1 MHGFLAGRRFRRFW
15 MTSLVL
21 ACVALSGAVGFAVLE
36 DYFDADVLLPGA
48 DVYGVDCGGYRMPVA
63 AAMVAEEVA
72 APLLKPLVVQ
82 YAGQRWTLATA
93 RMATVDSAGMVRAAW
108 AMGYRKH
115 NYVKRAYHR
124 VVQNQVPVS
133 VDLKFRYRDNRVQE
147 FVKRLKRYVDRP
159 GIDSRQLL
167 VGSRIMITPAQSRRD
182 LNLGVTRKLIRDA
195 LPKGVRRLS
204 PVVRETP
211 PKKTRGSYGKALV
224 VIKSERRLY
233 LYDKDKLEKTFP
245 VAIGTP
251 GHPTPSG
258 DWHIVNKRY
267 MPWWINPGSG
277 WAAGMPDRIA
287 PGYGN
292 PLGTRALDLD
302 ASGIRIHGTA
312 SVGSVG
318 TAASHGCMRMY
329 MPDIEDLFDRVPVG
343 TPVFIRNEA

>member
-1 MHGFLAGRRFRRFW
+1 MLAFF
-15 MTSLVL
+15 
-21 ACVALSGAVGFAVLE
+21 VASIAASGVVGFAVVE
-36 DYFDADVLLPGA
+36 DHLDNDVLLPGA

-63 AAMVAEEVA
+63 TAMVAEKVA
-72 APLLKPLVVQ
+72 APLLKPLVMQ
-82 YAGQRWTLATA
+82 YAGRRWTLATSK
-93 RMATVDSAGMVRAAW
+93 MAAVDSEGMVRAAY
-108 AMGYRKH
+108 AAGYRKH
-115 NYVKRAYHR
+115 NYFKRAYHR
-124 VVQNQVPVS
+124 AAPNEFPVR
-133 VDLKFRYRDNRVQE
+133 VELRFRYRDNRVQL

-159 GIDSRQLL
+159 GVDARQLL
-167 VGSRIMITPAQSRRD
+167 VGKRIMITPAQSRRD

-195 LPKGVRRLS
+195 LPKGVRRLT
-204 PVVRETP
+204 PMVKETQ
-211 PKKTRGSYGKALV
+211 PKLTRDSYGKAMV
-224 VIKSERRLY
+224 VVKSERRLY
-233 LYDKDKLEKTFP
+233 LYDKDKLEKEYP

-267 MPWWINPGSG
+267 RPTWVNPGSA

-302 ASGIRIHGTA
+302 ASGIRIHGTS

-329 MPDIEDLFDRVPVG
+329 MPDIEDLFDRVEVG